1 MAASSAQALAGTAA
15 PGTPELV
22 ADALAGGQ
30 ARRGAAGS
38 LSLLGLAFRRHGG
51 RSAAA
56 QLTAPADRDAQEA
69 RAVPPGLTAAF
80 VPRGHVYD
88 APVLS
93 YTFHP
98 PVSHPPRTAPSRP
111 LLRSIRFL

>member
-30 ARRGAAGS
+30 ERRGAAGA
-38 LSLLGLAFRRHGG
+38 LSLLGLAFRRNGG

-56 QLTAPADRDAQEA
+56 QFTAAADRDAQEE
-69 RAVPPGLTAAF
+69 RAVSLGLPAAF
-80 VPRGHVYD
+80 VPGGNVDDGLATLNRYAAAVIQATSPG
-88 APVLS
+88 
-93 YTFHP
+93 
-98 PVSHPPRTAPSRP
+98 
-111 LLRSIRFL
+111 RSEEHTSELQS

>member
-30 ARRGAAGS
+30 ERRGAAGA
-38 LSLLGLAFRRHGG
+38 LTLLGLPFRRTGG

-56 QLTAPADRDAQEA
+56 HVTAAAESDARVA
-69 RAVPPGLTAAF
+69 RAESLDLASTSDTGVHIHD
-80 VPRGHVYD
+80 VHRGRATGRD
-88 APVLS
+88 RQGTS
-93 YTFHP
+93 
-98 PVSHPPRTAPSRP
+98 VS
-111 LLRSIRFL
+111 I